1 MTRRPPRSTRTDTL
15 VPDATLLRS
24 DQAPV
29 DRAAGRG
36 RGADAVGDDA
46 AAPPARRRRA
56 VRAFADVRDDVS
68 GAPADPGE
76 RPRPAALGGGA
87 ELGPAPPRQSG
98 DRDRASD
105 RPDGAGGGTGAAR
118 RFGLGDE
125 A

>member
-1 MTRRPPRSTRTDTL
+1 MVRRESG
-15 VPDATLLRS
+15 

-87 ELGPAPPRQSG
+87 ALGPAPPRQSG
-98 DRDRASD
+98 DRDRASIG
-105 RPDGAGGGTGAAR
+105 RESCRERVFKYVWISVSAVALTKKKKT
-118 RFGLGDE
+118 
-125 A
+125 